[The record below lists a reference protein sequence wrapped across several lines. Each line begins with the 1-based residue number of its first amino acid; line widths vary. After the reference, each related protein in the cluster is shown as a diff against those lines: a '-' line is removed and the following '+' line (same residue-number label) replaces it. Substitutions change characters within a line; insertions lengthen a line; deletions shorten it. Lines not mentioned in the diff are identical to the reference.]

1 MQSAPSDFLKK
12 YLRREGVRD
21 RRRGKRGV
29 VVVGKRRNSG
39 RKKSKQAFYN
49 FEEKAAG
56 EREAGK
62 YLLRELVVD
71 HCALCGALLSSPA
84 PFQGPSGSSGAP
96 SRAGLIIT
104 GLGPLKCLTNLVSP
118 KRTD

>member
-1 MQSAPSDFLKK
+1 M
-12 YLRREGVRD
+12 LRVTSSKNICG
-21 RRRGKRGV
+21 RRR
-29 VVVGKRRNSG
+29 KRRGSRG
-39 RKKSKQAFYN
+39 AGGGEKGGAVKEGTVGGKKSKQAFYN
-49 FEEKAAG
+49 FEKKAAV

-71 HCALCGALLSSPA
+71 HCVRCGALLGSPA

>member
-1 MQSAPSDFLKK
+1 M
-12 YLRREGVRD
+12 EGGG
-21 RRRGKRGV
+21 RGEGGSEGQEEGEKGGGEGGRG
-29 VVVGKRRNSG
+29 GERGNSG

-71 HCALCGALLSSPA
+71 HCVRCGALLGSPA

>member
-1 MQSAPSDFLKK
+1 MT
-12 YLRREGVRD
+12 EGVRG
-21 RRRGKRGV
+21 RRREKRGGRGGQGKREQWE
-29 VVVGKRRNSG
+29 
-39 RKKSKQAFYN
+39 KKEQTAFYN

-71 HCALCGALLSSPA
+71 HCVRCGALLGSPA

-104 GLGPLKCLTNLVSP
+104 RLGPLKCLTNLVSP

>member
-1 MQSAPSDFLKK
+1 MT
-12 YLRREGVRD
+12 EGVRG
-21 RRRGKRGV
+21 RRRGKRGDE
-29 VVVGKRRNSG
+29 GGRERGNSG

-71 HCALCGALLSSPA
+71 HCVRCGALLGSPA